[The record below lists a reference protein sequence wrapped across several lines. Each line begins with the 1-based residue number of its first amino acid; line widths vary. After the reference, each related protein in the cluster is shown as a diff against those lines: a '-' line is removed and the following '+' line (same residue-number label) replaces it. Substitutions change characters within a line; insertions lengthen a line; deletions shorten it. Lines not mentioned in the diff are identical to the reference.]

1 MPFIWFIKYVQTTAF
16 GIVTMFQPD
25 TKKHV
30 LAARQHEVKLV
41 CPRIILFYS
50 IAFIKAITGVSVII
64 FGKVG
69 IFGSSKWPQMAKMDT
84 KPWLESALT
93 VRIGLCISIPF
104 IWAINEVSTIIFG
117 QVSIFGRNGPKMAKM
132 AMLPWSDSALT
143 VRIGFYWS
151 IPFIWA
157 INEVATTIFDQ
168 DRNFGP
174 KWPKMAK
181 MA

>member
-1 MPFIWFIKYVQTTAF
+1 MAEMARRPWLKSTLTAGIGLCNTIPFIWAINQ
-16 GIVTMFQPD
+16 
-25 TKKHV
+25 
-30 LAARQHEVKLV
+30 V
-41 CPRIILFYS
+41 CR
-50 IAFIKAITGVSVII
+50 TI
-64 FGKVG
+64 FGKVS
-69 IFGSSKWPQMAKMDT
+69 IFGLEKWPKVAKMAA
-84 KPWLESALT
+84 KLWLEIALT
-93 VRIGLCISIPF
+93 VGIEFCISIPF